1 MTAKKKKLDELETAS
16 GKTPKKRGRPK
27 KTKLDEISYADGRK
41 EDKIKK
47 AKAA

>member
-27 KTKLDEISYADGRK
+27 KKDATVSDTESENA
-41 EDKIKK
+41 
-47 AKAA
+47 